1 MKLNEDC
8 IRDTLS
14 ILVNELI
21 FIIDKKYN
29 KVEFGKLTFFDI
41 KNEFNQY
48 TNEDI
53 CQSLYILAQN
63 NYMRGKHLLDMNGQL
78 LSTIYVNEVTYLGYQ
93 FYESIQPEPI
103 WQKTK
108 TILKQVGVHSLNFI
122 ESVAHD
128 VAAECAKQIIPIIV
142 SNQE

>member
-63 NYMRGKHLLDMNGQL
+63 NYIRGKHLLDMNGQL
-78 LSTIYVNEVTYLGYQ
+78 LSTIYVNEVTYIGYQ

-108 TILKQVGVHSLNFI
+108 TILKHVGVHSLNFI

-128 VAAECAKQIIPIIV
+128 VAIECAKQIIPIIV

>member
-63 NYMRGKHLLDMNGQL
+63 NYIRGKHLLDMNGQL

-128 VAAECAKQIIPIIV
+128 VAIECAKQVIPIIV

>member
-29 KVEFGKLTFFDI
+29 KIEFGKLTFFDI

-63 NYMRGKHLLDMNGQL
+63 NYIRGKHLLDMNGQF

-108 TILKQVGVHSLNFI
+108 TILKHVGVHSLNFI

-128 VAAECAKQIIPIIV
+128 VAVECAKQIIPIIV

>member
-63 NYMRGKHLLDMNGQL
+63 NYIRGKHLLDMNGQL

-128 VAAECAKQIIPIIV
+128 VAVECAKQIIPIIV

>member
-63 NYMRGKHLLDMNGQL
+63 NYIRGKHLLDMNGQL
-78 LSTIYVNEVTYLGYQ
+78 LSTIYVNEVTYIGYQ

-108 TILKQVGVHSLNFI
+108 TILKHVGVHSLNFI

-128 VAAECAKQIIPIIV
+128 VAVECAKQIIPIIV